1 MGRLIFFL
9 LLALAVY
16 LAIRFFRRPVV
27 GSRPSSREGGEAMV
41 HCEHCGLYLP
51 RSEALQAQG
60 HNYCSAEHQRAA
72 GK

>member
-9 LLALAVY
+9 LLALVVY
-16 LAIRFFRRPVV
+16 LAIRYLRRPA
-27 GSRPSSREGGEAMV
+27 RPPEAAKGAGEAMV

-51 RSEALQAQG
+51 RSEAVQAQG

>member
-9 LLALAVY
+9 LLALVVY
-16 LAIRFFRRPVV
+16 LAIRYLLRSKRPPEAAR
-27 GSRPSSREGGEAMV
+27 SAGEPMV

-51 RSEALQAQG
+51 RAEALQAEG
-60 HNYCSAEHQRAA
+60 RNYCSAEHQRAA